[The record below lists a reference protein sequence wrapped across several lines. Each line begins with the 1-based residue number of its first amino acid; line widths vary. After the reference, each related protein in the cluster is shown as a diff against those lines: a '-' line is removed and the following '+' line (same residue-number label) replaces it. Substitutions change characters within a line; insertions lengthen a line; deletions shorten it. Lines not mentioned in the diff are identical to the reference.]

1 MRRINIFD
9 MFSPRFLCFLFKI
22 TNSWQAC
29 KHYLRKTC
37 RKYLIRRKIAMKWV
51 YAWWSKALRTLISVS
66 NYGT

>member
-37 RKYLIRRKIAMKWV
+37 RKYLIRRKIAM
-51 YAWWSKALRTLISVS
+51 
-66 NYGT
+66 